1 MSNSKF
7 FLPWLSIA
15 ALVIALYVI
24 TPAPVILN
32 KYQVAQHSTIL
43 IESGHGYGS
52 GFVVQRGE
60 RLFVWTAAHVVA
72 RDNVVKVRQ
81 VIRFENHKV
90 GETVFKARVIAR
102 DTTADL
108 ALLWLDAPP
117 SYFSPVRFHKQNDN
131 LPVGSHVFHVG
142 NFYGPPFDGS
152 VSTGVISQI
161 GVLPSEILDWP
172 WPVVDQTTM
181 TVIPG
186 SSGGPVFDDSGKIIG
201 VVVGHVSPG
210 VEFFVP
216 LREMVVFVHRQR
228 ADFALNFG
236 DAPRDAVLIRMAG
249 KSEWKPEV
257 VSLTPTPEGST
268 ISGR

>member
-1 MSNSKF
+1 MSISKV
-7 FLPWLSIA
+7 LPWSFLIF
-15 ALVIALYVI
+15 LVGVLYFI
-24 TPAPVILN
+24 TPTPVTPN
-32 KYQVAQHSTIL
+32 KYQVAQRSTVL
-43 IESGHGYGS
+43 IESGHGYGT

-90 GETVFKARVIAR
+90 GETTFKAIVIAR
-102 DTTADL
+102 DNTADL

-117 SYFSPVRFHKQNDN
+117 SYFSPVRFHKQNDI

-201 VVVGHVSPG
+201 LVVGHVSPG
-210 VEFFVP
+210 MEFFVP
-216 LREMVVFVHRQR
+216 LREMVLFTHRQR
-228 ADFALNFG
+228 ADFALNSS
-236 DAPRDAVLIRMAG
+236 DSPSDSVLFRMAI
-249 KSEWKPEV
+249 KAAWKPDV

-268 ISGR
+268 ISSR